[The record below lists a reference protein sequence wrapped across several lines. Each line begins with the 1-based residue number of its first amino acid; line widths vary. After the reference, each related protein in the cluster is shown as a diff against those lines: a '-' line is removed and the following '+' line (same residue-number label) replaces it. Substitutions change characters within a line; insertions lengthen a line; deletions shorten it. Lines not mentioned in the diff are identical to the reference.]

1 MFSVINHLSV
11 NKHSRNGLL
20 QAIKWLINAK
30 CSFRCQLLDY
40 LDTIKKTPDH
50 INFANNNLKEDLMK
64 TFVKSRPSIRIV
76 IIFYLDTRVL
86 YLQQCHNSM
95 TNL

>member
-11 NKHSRNGLL
+11 SKHSRNGLL

-40 LDTIKKTPDH
+40 LDTIKKTPDN
-50 INFANNNLKEDLMK
+50 INFANNNLKEDCDYFLFRYK
-64 TFVKSRPSIRIV
+64 SFVFTTVS
-76 IIFYLDTRVL
+76 
-86 YLQQCHNSM
+86 Q
-95 TNL
+95 